1 MYNYYIYEKKKKE
14 AQWEEKEKK
23 KNEEKNIQHKV
34 LTQKLADNYNNR
46 IKRFILELVKKPIVI
61 QDFTTPVETTRK
73 MMMQE
78 ETRKEGKKRKDFVF
92 GGFLTEKERIVYIE
106 QIIFY
111 IEEVFRRERNT

>member
-14 AQWEEKEKK
+14 EQRQQREKK
-23 KNEEKNIQHKV
+23 RSEEDNIQHKV

-46 IKRFILELVKKPIVI
+46 IKRFILELVKQPIVI

-92 GGFLTEKERIVYIE
+92 GGFLTEKERIVY
-106 QIIFY
+106 
-111 IEEVFRRERNT
+111 RTK